1 MDNIFPTL
9 FREVRDHLPKMTSP
23 LDGYACH
30 LKLLCWHSGLY
41 ISFLND
47 LCHPGTPR
55 EFEELWAVGDYTMAK
70 MIRPSL
76 PKSPRL
82 YNGTLFLLPLR
93 GRVYFPTLNRSWSC
107 GLLWS
112 VEGGGPGLSLA
123 SRGPVPF
130 CSLLGTLPS
139 CHVNE
144 PGLALWRTT
153 PWGAERSHPSWG
165 YPSPASPQPT
175 WQWAA
180 DGWDGWVSPGG
191 DPKKHRDEPH
201 PSCQSTKS

>member
-1 MDNIFPTL
+1 MIYVILEHPA
-9 FREVRDHLPKMTSP
+9 S
-23 LDGYACH
+23 
-30 LKLLCWHSGLY
+30 LKNSGLWE
-41 ISFLND
+41 IIQWPKWSA
-47 LCHPGTPR
+47 P
-55 EFEELWAVGDYTMAK
+55 
-70 MIRPSL
+70 L

-93 GRVYFPTLNRSWSC
+93 GRVYFPTLNLSWSC

-123 SRGPVPF
+123 SRGLVPF

-165 YPSPASPQPT
+165 YPSPAMPQPT
-175 WQWAA
+175 WQRTE
-180 DGWDGWVSPGG
+180 DGWVSPGET
-191 DPKKHRDEPH
+191 PR
-201 PSCQSTKS
+201 STVMNHTRVANPQNHKLRKGWLFWAA